1 MGQCSKEPPPKTQN
15 SSEATLI
22 VNHCKQNKL
31 PQTKATENVKFNE
44 ETGPVKGT
52 SRKREKQCSRA
63 CLRNNG
69 FKSGN
74 INMNFIVILD
84 LSS

>member
-15 SSEATLI
+15 SSEATP
-22 VNHCKQNKL
+22 HFKQNKL

-63 CLRNNG
+63 YLRNNG

-74 INMNFIVILD
+74 INMSFIVILD